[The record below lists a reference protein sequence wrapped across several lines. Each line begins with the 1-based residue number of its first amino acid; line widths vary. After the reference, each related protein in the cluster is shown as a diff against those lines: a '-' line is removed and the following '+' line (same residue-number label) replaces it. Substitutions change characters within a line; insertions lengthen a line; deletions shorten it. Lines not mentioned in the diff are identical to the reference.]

1 MARST
6 DGGEKHFGGILP
18 HTPPTH
24 TTEDARGA
32 ETEAAA
38 IGHRDLFALFFE
50 CAAAAA
56 EWVGEESG
64 GIWGTFGWADA
75 QRMGE
80 EKLGRSVSR
89 RISH

>member
-1 MARST
+1 MEEYSP
-6 DGGEKHFGGILP
+6 ILLLL
-18 HTPPTH
+18 TPLRMP
-24 TTEDARGA
+24 GA

-38 IGHRDLFALFFE
+38 IGHRDFFALFFE
-50 CAAAAA
+50 SAAAAAAAA